1 MKNNNDEIDKKN
13 EEKLNNLNNKNIVKA
28 IPEKK
33 HFDIFSFS
41 GIIDEKLKEKI
52 TRRMLKLSSSR
63 QSKHFTINM
72 EQIEQKARN
81 LITLE
86 PFFF

>member
-1 MKNNNDEIDKKN
+1 MNNNIDENKEKDN
-13 EEKLNNLNNKNIVKA
+13 EKMNNVNNTNIIKA

-33 HFDIFSFS
+33 RLDIFSFA
-41 GIIDEKLKEKI
+41 GIIDDQLKEKFS
-52 TRRMLKLSSSR
+52 RRVLKLSSSR